1 MKEVDDSNRKNGV
14 GVDLSDERCLGSSGE
29 FWGWKVRDVVLK
41 RSISMLII
49 VVLLLILFKLFI

>member
-14 GVDLSDERCLGSSGE
+14 GVDLSDERHSNTSEELLGR
-29 FWGWKVRDVVLK
+29 KVRDVVLK
-41 RSISMLII
+41 HSISMLII

>member
-1 MKEVDDSNRKNGV
+1 MGMDM
-14 GVDLSDERCLGSSGE
+14 SDERRLGSSGE
-29 FWGWKVRDVVLK
+29 FLGRKVRDVVLK